1 MLKCGIGEINAVV
14 IFPADQNICKFA
26 LAVKKTSHQ
35 DLSSTEFYYVQQLS
49 WTGLIFIVL
58 NN

>member
-49 WTGLIFIVL
+49 
-58 NN
+58 